1 MSFPN
6 SIPWNKQRFLC
17 VGDPHFWDKDIGSRL
32 DNSSE
37 TCLQKASEIVEIA
50 TKNDVTA
57 IVNTGDFFHANIKSK
72 KWLYRLKSILS
83 SGAPWITIIGN
94 HDNYEGI
101 SVRDSLFSDVIHL
114 VLDGY
119 LRDVAVSPYMKMT
132 GVSAYF
138 DPIPNSEAELIVT
151 HHLIAPFFREKLVLT
166 PETLIHFFPKMKI
179 ILAGHDHI
187 CYPPKIYNVEGR
199 EVLIIRP
206 GSVLRVNSK
215 ESENDR
221 IPEVTL
227 LCMEDL
233 STVSIPLTT
242 SQPFNKIFAL
252 DIKEEKKEKEFDIQ
266 SFSETVATAKSLSSK
281 ISETFE
287 ISMNAI
293 EDPLVKE
300 FIQKDLIQRGFISK

>member
-17 VGDPHFWDKDIGSRL
+17 VGDPHFWDKNITSRL

-37 TCLQKASEIVEIA
+37 TSLEKAAEIVKIA
-50 TKNDVTA
+50 TENDATL
-57 IVNTGDFFHANIKSK
+57 ILNTGDFFHANIRSK
-72 KWLYRLKSILS
+72 KWLYELKSILS
-83 SGAPWITIIGN
+83 SGVPWVTIVGN
-94 HDNYEGI
+94 HDNHEGV
-101 SVRDSLFSDVIHL
+101 SSRQDLFSDVIHL

-119 LRDVAVSPYMKMT
+119 LRDVAVNPYMKMT

-138 DPIPNSEAELIVT
+138 DPVPNEEAELILT

-166 PETLIHFFPKMKI
+166 PETLIQSFPNMKV

-187 CYPPKIYNVEGR
+187 CYPPEIYEVGGKK
-199 EVLIIRP
+199 VLIVRP
-206 GSVLRVNSK
+206 GSVMRVNSK
-215 ESENDR
+215 ASENDR

-233 STVSIPLTT
+233 SCKSIPITT
-242 SQPFNKIFAL
+242 KPFNKIFNL
-252 DIKEEKKEKEFDIQ
+252 DIKEKEAKKEFDIQ
-266 SFSETVATAKSLSSK
+266 SFSETVAAAKSLSSK

-287 ISMNAI
+287 TSLELII
-293 EDPLVKE
+293 DPLVKE
-300 FIQKDLIQRGFISK
+300 FVRKDLSQRGFLSG

>member
-1 MSFPN
+1 M
-6 SIPWNKQRFLC
+6 
-17 VGDPHFWDKDIGSRL
+17 
-32 DNSSE
+32 
-37 TCLQKASEIVEIA
+37 
-50 TKNDVTA
+50 
-57 IVNTGDFFHANIKSK
+57 
-72 KWLYRLKSILS
+72 
-83 SGAPWITIIGN
+83 
-94 HDNYEGI
+94 
-101 SVRDSLFSDVIHL
+101 
-114 VLDGY
+114 
-119 LRDVAVSPYMKMT
+119 
-132 GVSAYF
+132 
-138 DPIPNSEAELIVT
+138 
-151 HHLIAPFFREKLVLT
+151 
-166 PETLIHFFPKMKI
+166 
-179 ILAGHDHI
+179 
-187 CYPPKIYNVEGR
+187 EGR

-252 DIKEEKKEKEFDIQ
+252 DIKEEQKEKEFDIQ